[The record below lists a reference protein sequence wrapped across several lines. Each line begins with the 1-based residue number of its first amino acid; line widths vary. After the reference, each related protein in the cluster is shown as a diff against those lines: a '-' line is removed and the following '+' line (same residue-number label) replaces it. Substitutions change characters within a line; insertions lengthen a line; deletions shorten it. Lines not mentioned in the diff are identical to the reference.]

1 MWLIGAQ
8 YGHTRVVYP
17 AAAATMNGHG
27 SFSGVGAFSV
37 VGHNGVHSSMKI
49 IKKLG
54 LLVFFGGGRLWA
66 VRGGKIGEA
75 HFRISHILLTQNRN
89 AVREC
94 A

>member
-8 YGHTRVVYP
+8 YGHTRAVYP
-17 AAAATMNGHG
+17 AAAAVMNGHG

-54 LLVFFGGGRLWA
+54 LLVFSVVAHGCAQSSRKIIKTLVADCECRLMGCRVKGG
-66 VRGGKIGEA
+66 
-75 HFRISHILLTQNRN
+75 
-89 AVREC
+89 
-94 A
+94 

>member
-1 MWLIGAQ
+1 MLGFFRGVSILD
-8 YGHTRVVYP
+8 
-17 AAAATMNGHG
+17 G
-27 SFSGVGAFSV
+27 SFLGVWAFSV

-54 LLVFFGGGRLWA
+54 LLVFSVVAHGR
-66 VRGGKIGEA
+66 RGVVGKIGEA